1 MELEDELAAHVEA
14 VRGTVAGSS
23 AVVAA
28 IVARLCV
35 CFEQGGKLLVCGNGG
50 SAADSQHLAAEF
62 MNRMRVDRRPWP
74 AIALTTD
81 TSVLTSI
88 ANDAAFDDVF
98 ARQVE
103 ALGRSGD
110 VLIAISTSGG
120 SASVLAALAA
130 GRRSGMVTVGF
141 TGEAGADL
149 MGAECD
155 LLLAV
160 PSRVTARIQEA
171 HEFVYHYV
179 AGAVET
185 QLFASE
191 VSASPHQVHPR

>member
-1 MELEDELAAHVEA
+1 
-14 VRGTVAGSS
+14 
-23 AVVAA
+23 
-28 IVARLCV
+28 
-35 CFEQGGKLLVCGNGG
+35 
-50 SAADSQHLAAEF
+50 
-62 MNRMRVDRRPWP
+62 
-74 AIALTTD
+74 
-81 TSVLTSI
+81 
-88 ANDAAFDDVF
+88 
-98 ARQVE
+98 
-103 ALGRSGD
+103 
-110 VLIAISTSGG
+110 
-120 SASVLAALAA
+120 
-130 GRRSGMVTVGF
+130 MVTVGF